1 MDDGNDCT
9 GREEGTEMSSFEH
22 YFIERN
28 GLWSEHLQAVKESG
42 FDDASPLARL
52 IYSCEIGDIDQHAS
66 EDLKAVSATIAT
78 LQAELAFFHGAFR
91 SASKNYAD
99 MIKRQKA

>member
-9 GREEGTEMSSFEH
+9 GREEGTEMSA
-22 YFIERN
+22 IEELIKR
-28 GLWSEHLQAVKESG
+28 QAQL
-42 FDDASPLARL
+42 DALTDVYIVGGNLSQLAAAEL
-52 IYSCEIGDIDQHAS
+52 A
-66 EDLKAVSATIAT
+66 A
-78 LQAELAFFHGAFR
+78 LQAELAFFHGAFP